1 MCVRHRQL
9 SLLWPPACSTV
20 QFSSP
25 FQHRLPSTQPPR
37 SFPHLACSSP
47 LPHLLVPAP
56 RLLIPAHSPPR
67 PRTSPAHLRSHLL
80 ISALTCSSPLSPAH
94 LRSHLFISALTC
106 SSLIASP
113 LSHMGWEVRKGKKQ
127 PTQENRPGKGEAT
140 SKGQQGEGGGYAQGE
155 GGGYAQGEGGGYAQG
170 DGGGYAQGEGG
181 GYAQGEGGGYAQ
193 GEGGGYAQGEGGG
206 YATGEGGEYETR
218 EGGGYEGEEGG
229 EDEREEGGEDE
240 GEEGGEDERE
250 EGGEDEGEEG
260 GEDDGEE
267 GGEDEGE
274 EGGEDGTGEQGA
286 YAAGEGG
293 VYATYEGGGY
303 ETGEGGGYAT
313 GEGGG
318 YATGEGG
325 GYATGEGGGYATV
338 QGGGDE
344 GEEGGENG
352 TGEGGGYVARGGEDG
367 GEFAAQGQGGYV
379 AEGEGRAMAEGG
391 EDGYAGNL
399 AEGDGALNAAV
410 RQGAHDAGED
420 DDEDD
425 IERIMYPGTQAGV
438 EGEQGGAEEEGGEA
452 EDMMRQGGEKAEEG
466 EAVRGAEGEEG
477 EAEDMMKQRG
487 EKGEEGEAERGA
499 EGGARG
505 VEGAAEIVERV
516 NLPAGLAAEEGAK
529 EWDEEEEGVPQNR
542 QNPGAAS
549 ASRPASSSP
558 ANNNGSPAAS
568 QRAPVLNASGARSG
582 AAASHRSAS
591 VGRQPHT
598 SGMAGGGAHVPLGVS
613 SGRSYGSR
621 GGMPLPPSAPGHA
634 AAYSGHSNHGSCAIP
649 NALGGRVSGG
659 ARAAASAPASPASV
673 GRVPVANGPSGS
685 HPLTQSNPA
694 GIQRPM
700 AAPRPG
706 LGLPLNPPPRAV
718 KSVAEQAAMNKY
730 ATKGELDALRTEFLQ
745 ALQAHTCSQCGASG
759 SLGAAADGGENN
771 GDAAGVQSIP
781 KPRTR
786 SVAAI
791 ALDAVLAEQKDWR
804 GACNQVVT
812 CLFWTDDAVD
822 IQFYPN
828 TDEALSEF
836 GKLLSPDA
844 MTHLKLLWNLTD
856 DFIVGTFNK
865 MCNNNRSNVAKKL
878 PGVVWTALGSIKKQ
892 HKVAALPKGVKGPEA
907 FYEHKEL
914 VKHYMD
920 EEMGGLRFHVDED
933 TNLPF
938 SSEAFAAGIRHAFT
952 RLNVTLGT
960 FKTRQLAYAVLVL
973 ECPLLEEEGK
983 MTNNPEVNRE
993 KYESTVVKCRKWV
1006 ELAVTNQGVRFDSR
1020 KNAFLFGHGVCI
1032 DASDY
1037 PASLKKNVA
1046 T

>member
-1 MCVRHRQL
+1 MNGFVAEHGVGGEEGEEAAYPGEPTGEGRGYEQG
-9 SLLWPPACSTV
+9 AGAGYATGEGGGYGTV
-20 QFSSP
+20 
-25 FQHRLPSTQPPR
+25 
-37 SFPHLACSSP
+37 A
-47 LPHLLVPAP
+47 
-56 RLLIPAHSPPR
+56 
-67 PRTSPAHLRSHLL
+67 
-80 ISALTCSSPLSPAH
+80 
-94 LRSHLFISALTC
+94 
-106 SSLIASP
+106 
-113 LSHMGWEVRKGKKQ
+113 GGGYE
-127 PTQENRPGKGEAT
+127 
-140 SKGQQGEGGGYAQGE
+140 QGEGGGYAQGE

-352 TGEGGGYVARGGEDG
+352 TREGGGYVARGGG
-367 GEFAAQGQGGYV
+367 GWGGVCGAGAGRILCLEAGAAK
-379 AEGEGRAMAEGG
+379 
-391 EDGYAGNL
+391 
-399 AEGDGALNAAV
+399 
-410 RQGAHDAGED
+410 
-420 DDEDD
+420 
-425 IERIMYPGTQAGV
+425 AGV

-466 EAVRGAEGEEG
+466 EAVHGAEGEEG

-529 EWDEEEEGVPQNR
+529 EWDEEEEGVPQMS
-542 QNPGAAS
+542 PLVAAM
-549 ASRPASSSP
+549 
-558 ANNNGSPAAS
+558 
-568 QRAPVLNASGARSG
+568 APVGAC
-582 AAASHRSAS
+582 
-591 VGRQPHT
+591 
-598 SGMAGGGAHVPLGVS
+598 L
-613 SGRSYGSR
+613 Y
-621 GGMPLPPSAPGHA
+621 
-634 AAYSGHSNHGSCAIP
+634 
-649 NALGGRVSGG
+649 
-659 ARAAASAPASPASV
+659 
-673 GRVPVANGPSGS
+673 
-685 HPLTQSNPA
+685 
-694 GIQRPM
+694 
-700 AAPRPG
+700 
-706 LGLPLNPPPRAV
+706 PPPP
-718 KSVAEQAAMNKY
+718 QAAMNKY

-856 DFIVGTFNK
+856 DFIVGNFNK

-878 PGVVWTALGSIKKQ
+878 RGVVWTALGSIKKQ

-938 SSEAFAAGIRHAFT
+938 SREAFAAGIRHAFT

-973 ECPLLEEEGK
+973 ECPLLEEDGK

-1037 PASLKKNVA
+1037 PASLKKNNPPPRLTLLSLSSPSTFHLFLPLLYLFLTFNCPPIHSSPSLHSSIPLSIHPPILHLSLSPRTQPFARACLHTCHQVIRRSFYAPNDVQHKGKFIGEEESSVRGTAGLSDDPTWMVDPVDGTTNFVHRWGLSSAICHMFTAMRGHGSMLNDKPIHVSAQADMKSALLATEIGTKRDAATVEGTAAHISTLLFQVRSLRMAGSCALNLAGVA
-1046 T
+1046 CGRLDLFYEIDFGGPWDVAAGSLIVEEAGGLCFDPSGGPFDVMARRVAASNAHLKAPFVKALACYTIANGKS